1 MLNVILNLFQ
11 AQHDVIKLRVGME
24 KKVTPFAGQ
33 STFAKEIT
41 TLVQTLSGNNASVL
55 LIGER
60 GTGKRLIAQHI
71 HSSSSGDGYFF
82 EINCRSFT
90 EAQIIDG
97 FETAGR
103 MITYGQRLTLFVSF
117 AELISKSIQTAFL
130 ELIKK
135 QSEKN
140 LSLKII
146 CAAEVPVETL
156 VSNGHFLP
164 ELYAR
169 LNTVVLNVPPL
180 RQRKEDIIP
189 IAQAY
194 LTRFSKK
201 SGLDFTEFSEGAKAA
216 MNDCFW
222 QGNADEL
229 INAVQRAFIVGK
241 PPVITESDLGFEL
254 GLAAVGETV
263 EAVGKDG
270 GDKSLKAAV
279 DAFKREYIIRI
290 LSENGWNQTKAAAVL
305 GIQRT
310 YVIRLMNELH
320 IDRQ

>member
-1 MLNVILNLFQ
+1 
-11 AQHDVIKLRVGME
+11 ME

-33 STFAKEIT
+33 STFAKEISS
-41 TLVQTLSGNNASVL
+41 LVQTLSQNNASVL
-55 LIGER
+55 LIGEK
-60 GTGKRLIAQHI
+60 GTGRRLIAQHI
-71 HSSSSGDGYFF
+71 HSAAGKTSDAGYFF

-90 EAQIIDG
+90 EAQVIDS
-97 FETAGR
+97 FETVSR
-103 MITYGQRLTLFVSF
+103 MISYGQRITLFVS
-117 AELISKSIQTAFL
+117 AADLLSKTMQTAFL
-130 ELIKK
+130 EMLKK
-135 QSEKN
+135 QAEKN
-140 LSLKII
+140 LNLKII
-146 CAAEVPVETL
+146 CAAERPIEEI
-156 VSNGHFLP
+156 VSSGAFLS
-164 ELYAR
+164 ELNAR
-169 LNTVVLNVPPL
+169 LSTVVLNVPPL

-194 LTRFSKK
+194 LSRFSRK
-201 SGLDFTEFSEGAKAA
+201 SGLAFKEFSEGAKAA
-216 MNDCFW
+216 MLENFW

-241 PPVITESDLGFEL
+241 PPVINESDLGFMQ
-254 GLAAVGETV
+254 GLPAVGETV

-270 GDKSLKAAV
+270 GDKSLKTAI

>member
-1 MLNVILNLFQ
+1 
-11 AQHDVIKLRVGME
+11 ME

-33 STFAKEIT
+33 STFTKEIKA
-41 TLVQTLSGNNASVL
+41 LVQTLSQNNASVL

-60 GTGKRLIAQHI
+60 GSGRRLIAQHI
-71 HSSSSGDGYFF
+71 HSAAGKSVDSAYFF

-90 EAQIIDG
+90 ESQVLDG
-97 FETAGR
+97 FETVSR
-103 MITYGQRLTLFVSF
+103 MITYGQSLTLFLSF
-117 AELISKSIQTAFL
+117 ADFLTTTMQTAFF

-135 QSEKN
+135 TADKN
-140 LSLKII
+140 LSFKII
-146 CAAEVPVETL
+146 CAAEHPLEDAVAAGTF
-156 VSNGHFLP
+156 SS

-180 RQRKEDIIP
+180 RQRKEDILP

-194 LTRFSKK
+194 LERFSRK
-201 SGLDFTEFSEGAKAA
+201 SGLNFAEFSEGAKTA
-216 MNDCFW
+216 MLESFW
-222 QGNADEL
+222 HGNVDEL
-229 INAVQRAFIVGK
+229 INAVQRAFIVGE
-241 PPVITESDLGFEL
+241 PPVIRESDLGFCPGTPL
-254 GLAAVGETV
+254 VGETV
-263 EAVGKDG
+263 ESVGKEG
-270 GDKSLKAAV
+270 GDKSLKTAV